1 MKGYSEDGKTV
12 EPITRLAGLYE
23 RATGED
29 PFRLPPSWLQAKP
42 RMDLQTP
49 FNFASS
55 NDIIG
60 GNSGS
65 PIFNKDAE
73 IVGVVFDGNRQSLGG
88 EYGFDEASNRA
99 VSVHGQ
105 GILEGLRKV
114 YDARRLLEELGQGGG
129 G

>member
-1 MKGYSEDGKTV
+1 V
-12 EPITRLAGLYE
+12 
-23 RATGED
+23 
-29 PFRLPPSWLQAKP
+29 
-42 RMDLQTP
+42 DLQTP

-73 IVGVVFDGNRQSLGG
+73 IVGVVFDGNRRSLGG
-88 EYGFDEASNRA
+88 DFGFDEASNRT
-99 VSVHGQ
+99 VSVHSE
-105 GILEGLRKV
+105 GILEGLREV
-114 YDARRLLEELGQGGG
+114 YSARRLLDELGRGGG